1 MGWDGKGVSGGAGRS
16 APKNEKVFICGGKEI
31 MTNLEEELKELQEE
45 LDDALGTLASWRAR
59 ANELDRLNY
68 RLALENK
75 ALGEKIEQLERRNK
89 NAEV

>member
-1 MGWDGKGVSGGAGRS
+1 
-16 APKNEKVFICGGKEI
+16 

-68 RLALENK
+68 RLALENR